1 MQNEILRGIVVVLL
15 WVGMWGIIEMMID
28 NIAQDDNRIRLV
40 TYILAVLIGI
50 LVLWILDVQV

>member
-15 WVGMWGIIEMMID
+15 WVGMWGIIEMIID
-28 NIAQDDNRIRLV
+28 NIAQEDNRIRLV